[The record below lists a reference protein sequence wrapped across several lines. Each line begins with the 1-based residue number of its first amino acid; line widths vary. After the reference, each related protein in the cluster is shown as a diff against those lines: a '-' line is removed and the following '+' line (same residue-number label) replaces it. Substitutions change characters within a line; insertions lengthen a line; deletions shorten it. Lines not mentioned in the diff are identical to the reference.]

1 MHDIPVSGKLT
12 TVRKLPGLWIHFRLL
27 YKTLAGGGGIRELRN
42 KQINKILII
51 NYLLRTKK

>member
-27 YKTLAGGGGIRELRN
+27 YKTLAGGGGDQRIE
-42 KQINKILII
+42 KQADK
-51 NYLLRTKK
+51 